1 MANLEAD
8 SITYTT
14 ATRLFSEMEME
25 KKHIEFNDDDDD
37 DDDDVG

>member
-14 ATRLFSEMEME
+14 ATRLFSEMGME
-25 KKHIEFNDDDDD
+25 KDTLN
-37 DDDDVG
+37 